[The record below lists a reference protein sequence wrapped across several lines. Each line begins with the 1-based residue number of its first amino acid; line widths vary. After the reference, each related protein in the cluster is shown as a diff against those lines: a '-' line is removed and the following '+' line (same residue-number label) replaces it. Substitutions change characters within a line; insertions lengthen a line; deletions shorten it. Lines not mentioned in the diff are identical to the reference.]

1 MHTVCLPQL
10 HIILSIAVQY
20 IMYFLIIRKKHAGSE
35 ATKTCKQIAPTDDT
49 KNTVTFTVTDSS
61 LVFNEGRESHPIM
74 NRFYCTE
81 DMGAKT
87 LDGIFAFTVA
97 S

>member
-1 MHTVCLPQL
+1 MQEV
-10 HIILSIAVQY
+10 
-20 IMYFLIIRKKHAGSE
+20 
-35 ATKTCKQIAPTDDT
+35 KQPKPANKSHLQTTDDT